1 MVDEE
6 LIKKWTPYLN
16 ELGITD
22 PEQIRLVFEGLD
34 QIAEIGWLWYVNKQR
49 RQNEKT
55 EPPISNDSV

>member
-6 LIKKWTPYLN
+6 LIKKWTPQLN

-34 QIAEIGWLWYVNKQR
+34 QIAEIGWLRYVKKQR
-49 RQNEKT
+49 KQNKKT
-55 EPPISNDSV
+55 EPSVANDSV